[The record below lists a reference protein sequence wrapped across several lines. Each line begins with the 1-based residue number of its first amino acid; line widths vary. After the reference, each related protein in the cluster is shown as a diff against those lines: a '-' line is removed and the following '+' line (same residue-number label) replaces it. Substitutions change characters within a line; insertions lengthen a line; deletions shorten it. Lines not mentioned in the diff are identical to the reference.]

1 MEDERIISLDG
12 VDGYGS
18 IWRIRLDLNEVAS
31 SAGMYRTEVD
41 PENGRR
47 YRDLL
52 LKMSQARK
60 ICRLILQSGSEQDI
74 AAADEAFRTNPKLL
88 KAWEEEKRRFG
99 NG

>member
-1 MEDERIISLDG
+1 MEDERTVISLDG

-74 AAADEAFRTNPKLL
+74 AAADEAFRANPKLL
-88 KAWEEEKRRFG
+88 KAWEEEKRRLLE
-99 NG
+99 